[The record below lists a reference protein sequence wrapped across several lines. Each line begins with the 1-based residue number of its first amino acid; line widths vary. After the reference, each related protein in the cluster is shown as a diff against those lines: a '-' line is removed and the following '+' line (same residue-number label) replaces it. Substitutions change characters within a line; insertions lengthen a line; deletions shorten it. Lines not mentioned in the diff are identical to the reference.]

1 MRINENGLADM
12 HEYSTKHEFYEY
24 LEFEPFKSIQETSD
38 YLAKLIERS
47 DSENGHY
54 WFINNKLEK
63 IIIGTFGLLNID
75 TRKSITEIG
84 YGISPD
90 YWGKGY
96 FKEALTMVLSFL
108 FEELKFYK
116 VWAKTQSNNI
126 SSIKSLEKSGF
137 TKEGIMRDFYLSNKG
152 ERYDAVFL
160 SILKEE
166 YLLIANNSK

>member
-1 MRINENGLADM
+1 M
-12 HEYSTKHEFYEY
+12 
-24 LEFEPFKSIQETSD
+24 
-38 YLAKLIERS
+38 
-47 DSENGHY
+47 
-54 WFINNKLEK
+54 
-63 IIIGTFGLLNID
+63 LNID

-108 FEELKFYK
+108 FEELNFYK

-126 SSIKSLEKSGF
+126 SSIKALENSGF
-137 TKEGIMRDFYLSNKG
+137 TNEGIMRDFYLSNKG
-152 ERYDAVFL
+152 ERYDAAFL

>member
-1 MRINENGLADM
+1 VRINENGLADM

-54 WFINNKLEK
+54 WFINNKLGEK
-63 IIIGTFGLLNID
+63 IIGTFGLLNID

-126 SSIKSLEKSGF
+126 SSIKALEKSGF
-137 TKEGIMRDFYLSNKG
+137 TNEGIIRDFYLSNKG
-152 ERYDAVFL
+152 ERYDAAFL